1 MQQEA
6 VDVAS
11 QAMEKYNIEKVSSTR
26 GGGERGWEGRWCR
39 GGHAAREG
47 AKGLLSCPSQQD
59 VRLAERLSEER
70 TREREDWTGSGEAV
84 ERDPSD
90 ATYHSHATPQS

>member
-11 QAMEKYNIEKVSSTR
+11 QAMEKYNIEKVSSSR
-26 GGGERGWEGRWCR
+26 GGGERGWRGRGCR

-47 AKGLLSCPSQQD
+47 AKGLLSSPSQQYG
-59 VRLAERLSEER
+59 RLAEGCLRREP
-70 TREREDWTGSGEAV
+70 EREDWTGSWEAV

-90 ATYHSHATPQS
+90 ITSHSHATPES